1 MKNRKFKEYS
11 PLLCVKI
18 NLFTAFILFVLF
30 ICSKLFIEKFQN
42 DALVTVNDLDNG
54 AGAMMAIVLIGGL
67 VGMLLISCSILL
79 PLIIPLFSNFKD
91 NLKSLIGIVICNFG
105 ISYFLLLNFTLQL
118 ALCFFLLALV
128 GTYFSMYFRYKKRNS
143 TKINI

>member
-18 NLFTAFILFVLF
+18 NLFTAFTLLVLF
-30 ICSKLFIEKFQN
+30 ICSKLFMEKFQN
-42 DALVTVNDLDNG
+42 DVLVTVNDLENG

-118 ALCFFLLALV
+118 ALYYFLPALV
-128 GTYFSMYFRYKKRNS
+128 GAYFSMYFRYEKRNS

>member
-11 PLLCVKI
+11 SLLCVKI

-91 NLKSLIGIVICNFG
+91 NLKSLIGIVLCNFG

>member
-1 MKNRKFKEYS
+1 MKNHKFKEYS

-18 NLFTAFILFVLF
+18 NLFTAFILFGLF
-30 ICSKLFIEKFQN
+30 ICSKLFMGKFQN
-42 DALVTVNDLDNG
+42 DVLVTVNDLENG

-91 NLKSLIGIVICNFG
+91 NLKALIGIVICNFG

-118 ALCFFLLALV
+118 ALCFFLPTLV
-128 GTYFSMYFRYKKRNS
+128 GTYFSMYFRYVKKLEKVR
-143 TKINI
+143 

>member
-1 MKNRKFKEYS
+1 MKNHKFKEYS

-30 ICSKLFIEKFQN
+30 ICSKLFMGKFQN
-42 DALVTVNDLDNG
+42 DVLVTVNDLENG

-91 NLKSLIGIVICNFG
+91 NLKALIGIVICNFG

-118 ALCFFLLALV
+118 ALCYFLSTLV
-128 GTYFSMYFRYKKRNS
+128 GTYFSMYFRFEKKNS

>member
-1 MKNRKFKEYS
+1 MKTRKFKEYS
-11 PLLCVKI
+11 SLLCVKI

-54 AGAMMAIVLIGGL
+54 AGAMMAIVLIVGL